1 MSYLKIRRRVSKN
14 FVDQMNVSEKYVAI
28 KDSSKARKIF
38 ESIIRKITYDRLQKR
53 KAIEKKIMMRIK
65 LVRRTI
71 EKIYEQS

>member
-1 MSYLKIRRRVSKN
+1 MSHLKIKRRTSKN
-14 FVDQMNVSEKYVAI
+14 YIDYVNVSEKYVAI
-28 KDSSKARKIF
+28 KDFQKARKIF